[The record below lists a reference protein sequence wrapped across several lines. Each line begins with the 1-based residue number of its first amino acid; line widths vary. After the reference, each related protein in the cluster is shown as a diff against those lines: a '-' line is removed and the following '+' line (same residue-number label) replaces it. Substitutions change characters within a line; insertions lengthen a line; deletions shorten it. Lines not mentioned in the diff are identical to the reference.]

1 MSILVEMNEQQKYDY
16 VYIGTGPITAI
27 DAIYKQMQ
35 SKGEVL
41 LIDEKT
47 QVGGAWVAIEVG
59 DFGHLEVGC
68 HIWSYN
74 KKAYQF
80 FRNFLNLELI
90 ALSPQPFFVKGNK
103 KLTYDYKNAALTFK
117 KIANDSLRLRF
128 KSLMEFL
135 FKNPSARLPIIPKKY
150 LYPKGGAREI
160 QAAIIKALRDREIKM
175 ELGQKVVSASKK
187 KGYWQLQS
195 NNGKTYMTKELY
207 LTSTSALERIEFDDR
222 LIEIEHRK
230 VNYSHFHL
238 VIDRKLKQK
247 LSYVRVLDDPY
258 IHRLS
263 DITYQLEKQSDP
275 NQTVLLVGFFYDK
288 KPVDMSDNSLVEH
301 IFIYLKKRNW
311 VGEDVKL
318 VYSQINHFE
327 TTYIPNHQI
336 EAINNLDHTI
346 QLIHTTD
353 LIYGVHRKLKEWRI

>member
-1 MSILVEMNEQQKYDY
+1 MSILVENYEQQKYDC

-27 DAIYKQMQ
+27 DAIYRQMQ
-35 SKGEVL
+35 SKGDVL
-41 LIDEKT
+41 LIDEKA
-47 QVGGAWVAIEVG
+47 QIGGAWVAIEVG

-74 KKAYQF
+74 KKAYHF
-80 FRNFLNLELI
+80 LRTFLNLELI

-103 KLTYDYKNAALTFK
+103 KLTYDYKNAALTLK
-117 KIANDSLRLRF
+117 RIVSDSSRLRF
-128 KSLMEFL
+128 KALMEFL
-135 FKNPSARLPIIPKKY
+135 FNNPSARMPIIPKKY

-160 QAAIIKALRDREIKM
+160 QGAIINALHETEIKM
-175 ELGQKVVSASKK
+175 ELGQKVLSASKK
-187 KGYWQLQS
+187 NGYWELHTT
-195 NNGKTYMTKELY
+195 NGKNYITKELY
-207 LTSTSALERIEFDDR
+207 LTSTSALERIEFHGR
-222 LIEIEHRK
+222 QIKLEHRK

-263 DITYQLEKQSDP
+263 DITYQLEQQTDP
-275 NQTVLLVGFFYDK
+275 NHTVLLVGCFYDK
-288 KPVDMSDNSLVEH
+288 KPIDMSDNSLIHH
-301 IFIYLKKRNW
+301 IFTYLKKRNW
-311 VGEDVKL
+311 VEEDLKL

-327 TTYIPNHQI
+327 TTYIPKHQI

-353 LIYGVHRKLKEWRI
+353 LIYGVHKKMKEWRI

>member
-1 MSILVEMNEQQKYDY
+1 MNAQQKYDY

-27 DAIYKQMQ
+27 DAIHKQMQ
-35 SKGEVL
+35 SNGDVL

-59 DFGHLEVGC
+59 EFGHLEVGC

-80 FRNFLNLELI
+80 LGTFLNLELI
-90 ALSPQPFFVKGNK
+90 ALNPQPFFIKGNQ
-103 KLTYDYKNAALTFK
+103 KLTYDYKNAALTLK
-117 KIANDSLRLRF
+117 KIASDSLRLRF
-128 KSLMEFL
+128 KSLMQFL
-135 FKNPSARLPIIPKKY
+135 FKNPSARVPIVPKKY

-160 QAAIIKALRDREIKM
+160 QAAIINALHEREIKM
-175 ELGQKVVSASKK
+175 ELGQKVIGAAKK
-187 KGYWQLQS
+187 DGHWELYS
-195 NNGKTYMTKELY
+195 TNGQTYITKELY
-207 LTSTSALERIEFDDR
+207 LTSTSALERIEFEDKR
-222 LIEIEHRK
+222 IELEHRK

-238 VIDRKLKQK
+238 IIDRKLKQK

-263 DITYQLEKQSDP
+263 DITYQLERQMNPD
-275 NQTVLLVGFFYDK
+275 QTVLLVGFFYDK
-288 KPVDMSDNSLVEH
+288 KPADMSDSNLIEH
-301 IFIYLKKRNW
+301 IFSYLKKRNW
-311 VGEDVKL
+311 VEEDVQL

-327 TTYIPNHQI
+327 TTYIPSHQVK
-336 EAINNLDHTI
+336 AINELDDTI

-353 LIYGVHRKLKEWRI
+353 LIYGIQAKLKDWRA